1 MSRNFYSRKT
11 NIFSAVLVTLLVIAL
26 LIFLGV
32 TFKDEIGNLFNK
44 FKDNTNEII
53 DNIKDNNKGEDNSE
67 NENSEDN
74 DSSETETSGTEITP
88 MSINLGDYV
97 VQISYQTI

>member
-1 MSRNFYSRKT
+1 MSNYYGRKST

-44 FKDNTNEII
+44 FKDNTNKII
-53 DNIKDNNKGEDNSE
+53 DNIKDNNKGEDNSDSGNTE
-67 NENSEDN
+67 EK
-74 DSSETETSGTEITP
+74 DSSDTETSGTEITP
-88 MSINLGDYV
+88 MSINFGDYV